1 MTKMCVCDFL
11 TRSVSGSP
19 SERVC
24 FGETHI
30 RPCWGD
36 GHGNKIIRLM
46 ALEVDRWTQHLWAE
60 DKRFALYESGERP
73 KSVIF

>member
-1 MTKMCVCDFL
+1 
-11 TRSVSGSP
+11 
-19 SERVC
+19 
-24 FGETHI
+24 
-30 RPCWGD
+30 
-36 GHGNKIIRLM
+36 M